1 MAEHGTHTS
10 SAMDYEA
17 ANATYAGFIKGSVA
31 LTIFCLYVV
40 VALCAFAFIEHGNVL
55 IGFAG
60 LIIGALALII
70 DLRAGNNWYISVG
83 GLVIFGLFTAFM
95 VS

>member
-1 MAEHGTHTS
+1 MADHGTHTS

-17 ANATYAGFIKGSVA
+17 AHSTYAGFIKGAIA
-31 LTIFCLYVV
+31 LTIFCLYVL
-40 VALCAFAFIEHGNVL
+40 VALSAFAFIEKGNVL

-60 LIIGALALII
+60 LIIGAIALII
-70 DLRAGNNWYISVG
+70 DMRASNNWYVSVAW
-83 GLVIFGLFTAFM
+83 LVIFGLLTAVL

>member
-17 ANATYAGFIKGSVA
+17 AHSTYAGFIKGAVA
-31 LTIFCLYVV
+31 LTIFCLYVL
-40 VALCAFAFIEHGNVL
+40 VALSAFAFIEKGNVL

-60 LIIGALALII
+60 LIIGAIALII
-70 DLRAGNNWYISVG
+70 DVRAGDKWYVSVG
-83 GLVIFGLFTAFM
+83 FLVIFGLLTAVM

>member
-1 MAEHGTHTS
+1 MADHGTHTS

-17 ANATYAGFIKGSVA
+17 ANSTYASFIKGAVA
-31 LTIFCLYVV
+31 LTIFCLYVL
-40 VALCAFAFIEHGNVL
+40 VALSAFAFIEKGNVL

-60 LIIGALALII
+60 LIVGAIALII
-70 DLRAGNNWYISVG
+70 DMRASDKWYVSVG
-83 GLVIFGLFTAFM
+83 CLVIFGLLTAVM

>member
-1 MAEHGTHTS
+1 MADHGTHTH

-17 ANATYAGFIKGSVA
+17 AHSTYAGFIKGSVA
-31 LTIFCLYVV
+31 LTIFCLYVL
-40 VALCAFAFIEHGNVL
+40 VALSAFAFIEKGNVL

-60 LIIGALALII
+60 LIIGAIALII
-70 DLRAGNNWYISVG
+70 DVRAGDKWYVSVG
-83 GLVIFGLFTAFM
+83 CLVIFGLLTAVM